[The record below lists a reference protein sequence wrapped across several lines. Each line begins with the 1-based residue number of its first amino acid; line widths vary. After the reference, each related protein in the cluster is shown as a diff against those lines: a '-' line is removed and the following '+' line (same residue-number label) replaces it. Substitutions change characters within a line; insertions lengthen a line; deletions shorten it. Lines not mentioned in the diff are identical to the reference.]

1 MPKDTWLSLSRFWTI
16 LWGLKN
22 KYSIVKNVVII
33 IHVPFTE
40 VWQSRHSLHLKAH
53 FLENLCGQIRHL
65 LFPSFSFQSHV
76 FFGTLPSSSW
86 KDAETDLRFILFFFL
101 NTNGLNSCT
110 REEKNYSQ
118 LTDFYIRL
126 KRKHCGQ
133 DEPPSFGYQRSL
145 YVP

>member
-1 MPKDTWLSLSRFWTI
+1 MSPSQRYGNRVTVSTLKPTFWKTSVDRSVTCSSQVFPFNRTCSLGRC
-16 LWGLKN
+16 
-22 KYSIVKNVVII
+22 
-33 IHVPFTE
+33 
-40 VWQSRHSLHLKAH
+40 HLPPEKVQK
-53 FLENLCGQIRHL
+53 QIYV
-65 LFPSFSFQSHV
+65 SFF
-76 FFGTLPSSSW
+76 
-86 KDAETDLRFILFFFL
+86 FFFL